1 MALFTEAAVK
11 ANLRNR
17 DGRRVFYLG
26 REDRLTP
33 GARDYLRSNHIEIL
47 PAGQAK
53 PQRYQLLS
61 GGEIQDKPEHMTHLD
76 AQTLVPKNHPRIIF
90 RGQVDCLEA
99 ELE

>member
-33 GARDYLRSNHIEIL
+33 GARQNPSVTSSY
-47 PAGQAK
+47 PAG
-53 PQRYQLLS
+53 R
-61 GGEIQDKPEHMTHLD
+61 
-76 AQTLVPKNHPRIIF
+76 F
-90 RGQVDCLEA
+90 RTSLNT
-99 ELE
+99 